1 MCVLKK
7 NTYGR
12 VFLIHK
18 TQLDTV
24 NQLKQSVDLALSDTK
39 KECYDR
45 DWRSVEL
52 NNQVAVSRFGDMVI
66 SMGRESCLQAIY
78 YCNDR
83 CVRKGIHKK
92 YNPPELSGGNFA
104 QTSAEAEEH
113 II

>member
-1 MCVLKK
+1 M
-7 NTYGR
+7 
-12 VFLIHK
+12 IHK

-113 II
+113 IV